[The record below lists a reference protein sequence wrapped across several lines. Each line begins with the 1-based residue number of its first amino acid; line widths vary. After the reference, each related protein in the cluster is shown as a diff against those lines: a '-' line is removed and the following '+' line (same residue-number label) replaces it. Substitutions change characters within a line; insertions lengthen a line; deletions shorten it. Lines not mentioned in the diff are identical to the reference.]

1 MIDHPGW
8 RLRDQRTLVRHGW
21 RLSAGGE
28 HKHGI
33 SVGGHF
39 FGKISSFCSTDHN
52 FLFDLFLVIILAN
65 YQESYPVV
73 R

>member
-33 SVGGHF
+33 SVGGRHIYLV
-39 FGKISSFCSTDHN
+39 KYSTD
-52 FLFDLFLVIILAN
+52 
-65 YQESYPVV
+65 YQNLPDIFFSFGQASFGQNK
-73 R
+73 